1 MTVND
6 KAFIAEKRAL
16 EKYGGA
22 QHVYFTDVIPD
33 IVRVNAKNRLELIEA
48 KYIDIEFDAWTRITS
63 CIYRAEKQIK
73 KRFECFPLGTEQR
86 IFVLLTGNNTYGICA
101 TSVEYAIRNV
111 MDKITRYKY
120 PRVYVDVEMESEE
133 VSDHG

>member
-1 MTVND
+1 MTIND

-63 CIYRAEKQIK
+63 CIYRVENQIK

-86 IFVLLTGNNTYGICA
+86 IFVLLAGNNTYGICA
-101 TSVEYAIRNV
+101 TEVEYAIRDV

-120 PRVYVDVEMESEE
+120 PRVYVDVEMKSEGE
-133 VSDHG
+133 